1 MNHKLQNPDLDR
13 LFTAMLSLETIDEC
27 YAFFEDLCTISEIK
41 LMEQRFKVVKMLDK
55 GIPYS
60 DIVKE
65 SGASTA
71 TISRVNRCL
80 LYGDGYRMMLN
91 RLAAAEE
98 KAGK

>member
-13 LFTAMLSLETIDEC
+13 LFSAMLSLESIDEC

-41 LMEQRFKVVKMLDK
+41 LMEQRFKVVKMLEK

-80 LYGDGYRMMLN
+80 MYGDGYRMILS
-91 RLAAAEE
+91 RLAEKAEE
-98 KAGK
+98 